1 MFLRLCKLC
10 LVTFLGLLKCN
21 LIVINMK
28 DIISLLNCMILYLDI
43 GE

>member
-10 LVTFLGLLKCN
+10 LVTFLEFLKCN
-21 LIVINMK
+21 LIVINMR

-43 GE
+43 GG